1 MQVIA
6 LALFGLKLIAAQS
19 TDCPKGYWGADCRL
33 LCGKCKADSGCNKET
48 GACLDDT
55 GCGNGFS
62 GAKCMDPNCPE
73 GHCGPE
79 GICVSENQCVCPGL
93 WSKNE
98 LTGACYS
105 LRVDGLKGAG
115 VALLV
120 LIASIL
126 ACQGGYKFAHS
137 SSTNWTPRESQLAP
151 RESQQAIK
159 SVTCS
164 RYYSCCSLMPMSFWG
179 LLLTSLLAPPHPNLT
194 PGSLYDLVWPLIAFT
209 ISTAYPP
216 TQFPNVGNEP
226 KWENLVFCNFVI
238 ICNTGHP

>member
-137 SSTNWTPRESQLAP
+137 SSTN
-151 RESQQAIK
+151 
-159 SVTCS
+159 
-164 RYYSCCSLMPMSFWG
+164 
-179 LLLTSLLAPPHPNLT
+179 
-194 PGSLYDLVWPLIAFT
+194 
-209 ISTAYPP
+209 
-216 TQFPNVGNEP
+216 
-226 KWENLVFCNFVI
+226 
-238 ICNTGHP
+238 